1 MTPHRLPSGAG
12 HDGLAIAALCPIAM
26 LFVRCKGGI
35 SHNPAKSITT
45 SDADVATAVLLDF
58 LRHFRG
64 AADARPRPLW
74 LRDPLAI
81 LAEGD
86 AAGGIVV
93 SGGRI
98 VELVPAGGRP
108 TTPDVA
114 VFDASAHVV
123 LPGLINTHHHFY
135 QTLTRAC
142 PPALDKALFPWLVA
156 LYPIW
161 ARLTPE
167 TLRLAV
173 RVALA
178 ELLLS
183 GTTTT
188 SDHHYVFNAALA
200 DAIDIE
206 VEEARALGMRLVAT
220 RGSMSLGEDE
230 GGLPPRT
237 VVQREDAIL
246 ADSERLIARH
256 HEAGT
261 GAMIQVALAPCS
273 PFSVTESL
281 MRDSAIL
288 AARHGVRLHTHL
300 AETRDEEDWCRA
312 RFGCRPVD
320 YLERVGWLDDRVW
333 LAHGIW
339 FDEAEIGRSAGP
351 GRRQPLPDLEHDP
364 GLGLLPVGGLEAAGA
379 PVGLGVDGSASNDSS
394 NLIETARHA
403 FLLQRLMRGAEQV
416 SHKDALRWATRGSA
430 GCLGR
435 SDIGA
440 IAPGLQADLAL
451 YRLDELRFS
460 GAGDPLAASS
470 CAAPPVPTGS
480 WSAAAGWS
488 RMAPFPGSTCRLSC
502 MPTAAPRPTC
512 SRPDHGPSHGR
523 RHRHHPRL
531 SRQHRDAET
540 RFLAELVKVPSDNP
554 PGDCAAHAEAAAG
567 CSRVWASRS
576 SGTRYRRIW
585 CAPTA

>member
-1 MTPHRLPSGAG
+1 M
-12 HDGLAIAALCPIAM
+12 LA
-26 LFVRCKGGI
+26 
-35 SHNPAKSITT
+35 S
-45 SDADVATAVLLDF
+45 
-58 LRHFRG
+58 
-64 AADARPRPLW
+64 RPLW
-74 LRDPLAI
+74 LRDPLAV
-81 LAEGD
+81 LAESA
-86 AAGGIVV
+86 AAGGVV
-93 SGGRI
+93 VADGRI
-98 VELVPAGGRP
+98 VELVPRGGRP
-108 TTPDVA
+108 GTPDA
-114 VFDASAHVV
+114 AMFDASAHVV

-167 TLRLAV
+167 RLRLAV

-188 SDHHYVFNAALA
+188 SDHHYVFNDALA

-206 VEEARALGMRLVAT
+206 IEEATALGMRLVAT

-237 VVQREDAIL
+237 VVQREDRIL
-246 ADSERLIARH
+246 ADCERLIARH
-256 HEAGT
+256 HERGD
-261 GAMIQVALAPCS
+261 GARIQVALAPCS
-273 PFSVTESL
+273 PFSVTDGL
-281 MRDSAIL
+281 MKDSSAL

-300 AETRDEEDWCRA
+300 AETRDEEDWCKA

-320 YLERVGWLDDRVW
+320 YLEQVGWLDDRVW

-339 FDEAEIGRSAGP
+339 FDEGEIGR
-351 GRRQPLPDLEHDP
+351 
-364 GLGLLPVGGLEAAGA
+364 LGKAKVAVSHCPTSNMILASGCCPVRGLEKAGA

-403 FLLQRLMRGAEQV
+403 FLLQRLMHGAEHI

-430 GCLGR
+430 ACLGR

-460 GAGDPLAASS
+460 GAGDPLAALVLCGATRADRVMVGGRWVVEDGAIPGLDLPALIHAHSR
-470 CAAPPVPTGS
+470 
-480 WSAAAGWS
+480 AAA
-488 RMAPFPGSTCRLSC
+488 
-502 MPTAAPRPTC
+502 
-512 SRPDHGPSHGR
+512 
-523 RHRHHPRL
+523 
-531 SRQHRDAET
+531 
-540 RFLAELVKVPSDNP
+540 EL
-554 PGDCAAHAEAAAG
+554 HQL
-567 CSRVWASRS
+567 
-576 SGTRYRRIW
+576 
-585 CAPTA
+585 